1 MTSQHREIDRLR
13 RTCSAQLAQFI
24 KEASQ
29 TERDVRRL
37 RLPVGA
43 EAALQLSSQR
53 GVEFDACYEYLIASR
68 QLAEFLQ
75 QQAQSIQ

>member
-1 MTSQHREIDRLR
+1 MASQREFDRLR

-24 KEASQ
+24 KEARQ
-29 TERDVRRL
+29 TERHVRRL

-43 EAALQLSSQR
+43 EAALQCISQR

-68 QLAEFLQ
+68 QLAEFLR